1 MFGLFGSEGLRS
13 GFNCA
18 YPDYRAKEESLS
30 LGNIAREKF
39 RIF

>member
-1 MFGLFGSEGLRS
+1 MFGLSSTEALRI

-30 LGNIAREKF
+30 LGNIAREKL